1 MIDRKELEL
10 LVRAQIQGGK
20 DLDAVA
26 KSIANIGDAIKEQSD
41 AAKRGESRIDELKGS
56 LEALALVQKEL
67 QGQASAV
74 AYFQKLSATIG
85 KSEANVK
92 KATDRYTEYSKKLD
106 EAGERTEK
114 QQQTLIRYSLAVE
127 KANKSLDSQRST
139 LASMEKEFRDAGI
152 AVENLAAVQQRN
164 LTLQAEL
171 GLVYNRGKESIK
183 SYAAEVRKARDE
195 QAKLDKANADS
206 ARNAQLF
213 EQAERRAADA
223 AAARARAAAEV
234 AQARDNRNAEVA
246 GARRLASEQE
256 QELRRGRE
264 LAALRQDIIQ
274 RSERQTQANLEA
286 ARTAQLFE
294 QAERRAADAA
304 SARAR
309 AAAEVEQSRGNRNA
323 EVAANRRLDAEETER
338 IKRAQQ
344 LAALRKDI
352 VDRSATQALVEQADA
367 ATKTARSY
375 TTLARAADTLRPKSV
390 SLRDSISQIINPAA
404 QARASLG
411 GLEQEVGELAASVGK
426 IKGPVQDYRGQMDQ
440 LLAAQK
446 ALGQQASLVD
456 TFNRQVLALRTA
468 RAEFVK
474 ARADVATYAA
484 GIAQG
489 GDAGA
494 QFAAKLAQAQ
504 NQLRGSAAALAQQV
518 QATRES
524 REALRTAGIASNDL
538 ATSQRRL
545 NDVARQTVTTMQG
558 LDAATEKYGQSVEK
572 AKRSKIGFRD
582 EGRTTLSYIQRLRG
596 EVLSLVAAYGGLFT
610 VINTARGAIQATQT
624 REGAR
629 NQLSISAGTD
639 REAIDADYEYVK
651 AQSDRIGIEF
661 EGAIKNYAKFAAS
674 AKLAGRAR
682 EEYRYIFE
690 TFSEVGRVA
699 NLSADNIEG
708 VFKALE
714 QSFSKGKIQ
723 AEELRGQL
731 GDRLFGAFQVAAR
744 ALQGQFPDLD
754 KALKEGKVSSEQ
766 LIVIAKE
773 YRKVVAEQLGPATQS
788 LAAQQ
793 ARLSNAVF
801 DFQLA
806 VGDSG
811 FINSYSEALQKLTR
825 FLGSEDGKK
834 FAQSVGTAFKVLTDV
849 FIVLLDNL
857 DLVLAAMQLFLVY
870 FTYTRFASGI
880 KGVGGAVASFEELT
894 KTVTFSLDSLKNF
907 VKAIPALFAAF
918 STGFAIGN
926 WAHNEFEIV
935 RAAGTYLVTAMFKA
949 WAVIKA
955 SFQAAVETF
964 PVLIREV
971 FEKVVSLVKTAAK
984 NIVGIFAS
992 IAEAVGLDG
1001 LGAALRGVES
1011 KINTAFSGFGKSAG
1025 MVSTFRQNLEKE
1037 LSEINRIRDEMLND
1051 DQGRNVRKGVGSS
1064 KAAAATTPYPGKTGP
1079 GKNSGGP
1086 TEAEIRKRENEIEAI
1101 TKALEALDAKIDR
1114 SQTETLQKQLDA
1126 IDSQYAA
1133 LARRIEKLGGDTGK
1147 VFMARLTETIQE
1159 LRTVTINKF
1168 NDDLKKE
1175 TDAFLK
1181 KTGDAEE
1188 QAGKRQRLDLQARLG
1203 AIVSDYEQLYKE
1215 LADLRLKYVQN
1226 NRDTGELDATRQR
1239 LNVAKELRLEQ
1250 ETIKFNTEELNRRE
1264 QLLNDTIAA
1273 RDKLLAAVNTQRE
1286 VGAIDDVEAAKQLNA
1301 IQDQYVPKIVQ
1312 AYETTRLWAIEND
1325 KIFANEEQRA
1335 VFLAT
1340 LDAIKAK
1347 ATGVKTEFSLL
1358 NNTIIQGGVKAVD
1371 TGLNAIADGLTN
1383 IATGQ
1388 STVADGFRGM
1398 IAGFAQ
1404 FAAAFLRDI
1413 AIMIIKL
1420 QFFKM
1425 LQGMGGYAGAIGA
1438 AGQAS
1443 MGVKHSGGVIGH
1455 YSSGNRTRDVS
1466 PSWFANAPRYHSGG
1480 VMGLASDEYPTILQR
1495 GEEVLSADSPRNI
1508 MNGGGMPQ
1516 SGGGEAGTRIVLV
1529 DDRAR
1534 VPEAMNSP
1542 DGERV
1547 IMAAVKANVSTL
1559 KQWVR

>member
-41 AAKRGESRIDELKGS
+41 AAKRGESRIDELKAS
-56 LEALALVQKEL
+56 LEALSLVQKEL

-74 AYFQKLSATIG
+74 TYFQKLSATIG

-206 ARNAQLF
+206 AKNAQLF
-213 EQAERRAADA
+213 EQAERRAAEA
-223 AAARARAAAEV
+223 SAARARAAEEV
-234 AQARDNRNAEVA
+234 AQA
-246 GARRLASEQE
+246 AS
-256 QELRRGRE
+256 
-264 LAALRQDIIQ
+264 
-274 RSERQTQANLEA
+274 
-286 ARTAQLFE
+286 
-294 QAERRAADAA
+294 
-304 SARAR
+304 
-309 AAAEVEQSRGNRNA
+309 NRNA
-323 EVAANRRLDAEETER
+323 EVAANRRLDSEERER

-344 LAALRKDI
+344 LADLRKDI

-411 GLEQEVGELAASVGK
+411 GLEQEVSQLAASVGK

-484 GIAQG
+484 GMAQG

-538 ATSQRRL
+538 AASQRRL
-545 NDVARQTVTTMQG
+545 NDVARQTVTTMSG
-558 LDAATEKYGQSVEK
+558 LEAATEKYGQSVEK

-596 EVLSLVAAYGGLFT
+596 EVLSLVAAYGGLYT
-610 VINTARGAIQATQT
+610 VLNLAKGAIQASTN
-624 REGAR
+624 RE
-629 NQLSISAGTD
+629 SAKTVLGVGLGTTD
-639 REAIDADYEYVK
+639 AKQIDAEYEYVR
-651 AQSDRIGIEF
+651 AQSNRIGLVF
-661 EGAIKNYAKFAAS
+661 DDTVKSFGKFATAA
-674 AKLAGRAR
+674 AKSGRSR
-682 EEYRYIFE
+682 EEIRAIFE
-690 TFSEVGRVA
+690 SFAEGGTV
-699 NLSADNIEG
+699 LKLTTADMNG
-708 VFKALE
+708 VFLALE
-714 QSFSKGKIQ
+714 QIFSKGRLG
-723 AEELRGQL
+723 AEELRQQL
-731 GDRLFGAFQVAAR
+731 GERLPGVFEVAQQ
-744 ALQGQFPDLD
+744 ALKKQFPDLN
-754 KALKEGKVSSEQ
+754 KAMEQGKVGAEQ
-766 LIVIAKE
+766 LILVAE
-773 YRKVVAEQLGPATQS
+773 AYRKMVADQLPAAQKSLIAEQN
-788 LAAQQ
+788 
-793 ARLSNAVF
+793 RLTNEVNLF
-801 DFQLA
+801 KLA

-811 FINSYSEALQKLTR
+811 FVESYAKAVGALAD
-825 FLGSEDGKK
+825 FLRSDDGKA
-834 FAQSVGTAFKVLTDV
+834 FADGIGTAFKVLAEIFV
-849 FIVLLDNL
+849 VLLDNI
-857 DLVLAAMQLFLVY
+857 DTVVLGLKLFFTY
-870 FTYTRFASGI
+870 FAYTRFASGL
-880 KGVGGAVASFEELT
+880 KGVQDGI
-894 KTVTFSLDSLKNF
+894 KNF
-907 VKAIPALFAAF
+907 GDLKGAITGVGSEMTKAQKGFALFASFMAGWQIG
-918 STGFAIGN
+918 TWAYNEFAIMRDGAT
-926 WAHNEFEIV
+926 WV
-935 RAAGTYLVTAMFKA
+935 VTGLLQA

-955 SFQAAVETF
+955 SFQAAFELLPEIAQRVWAKVVETIASGARR
-964 PVLIREV
+964 L
-971 FEKVVSLVKTAAK
+971 T
-984 NIVGIFAS
+984 GIFADFARS
-992 IAEAVGLDG
+992 A
-1001 LGAALRGVES
+1001 
-1011 KINTAFSGFGKSAG
+1011 GFGGLADSLDAAAKRMTVG
-1025 MVSTFRQNLEKE
+1025 TRQNVDVVSTYRQNLEKE
-1037 LSEINRIRDEMLND
+1037 LAGIRKIRDEMLADNKVPP
-1051 DQGRNVRKGVGSS
+1051 G
-1064 KAAAATTPYPGKTGP
+1064 ATNRTVASPTKSPGLTGGGKTT
-1079 GKNSGGP
+1079 KGP
-1086 TEAEIRKRENEIEAI
+1086 TEAEIRKRENEITAI
-1101 TKALEALDAKIDR
+1101 TRALEVLDAKINR
-1114 SQTETLQKQLDA
+1114 SQTETLQNQLNA
-1126 IDSQYAA
+1126 IDSEYAD
-1133 LARRIEKLGGDTGK
+1133 LARRIEKLGGQTGK
-1147 VFMARLTETIQE
+1147 LFMEKLTATIQE
-1159 LRTVTINKF
+1159 LRSVTIKKF
-1168 NDDLKKE
+1168 NDDLQKE
-1175 TDAFLK
+1175 LDAFAK

-1203 AIVSDYEQLYKE
+1203 AITSDYEQLYKE
-1215 LADLRLKYVQN
+1215 LADLRLKFVQN
-1226 NRDTGELDATRQR
+1226 ERDTGQLDQYRQR
-1239 LNVAKELRLEQ
+1239 LESAKALRLEQ
-1250 ETIKFNTEELNRRE
+1250 ETTKFNTEELNRRE

-1286 VGAIDDVEAAKQLNA
+1286 VGAIDDVEAAKELNA

-1312 AYETTRLWAIEND
+1312 AYEATRLWAIEND

-1371 TGLNAIADGLTN
+1371 TGLNTIADGLTN

-1413 AIMIIKL
+1413 ALMIIKL
-1420 QFFKM
+1420 
-1425 LQGMGGYAGAIGA
+1425 AIFNAMKNSGNPYLAAAGA
-1438 AGQAS
+1438 AGAQS

-1455 YSSGNRTRDVS
+1455 YGSGNRTRDVS

-1516 SGGGEAGTRIVLV
+1516 SGGSEAGTRIVLV

>member
-41 AAKRGESRIDELKGS
+41 AAKRGESRIDELKAS
-56 LEALALVQKEL
+56 LEALSLVQKEL

-74 AYFQKLSATIG
+74 TYFQKLSATIG

-206 ARNAQLF
+206 AKNAQLF

-223 AAARARAAAEV
+223 SAARARAAEEV
-234 AQARDNRNAEVA
+234 AQA
-246 GARRLASEQE
+246 AS
-256 QELRRGRE
+256 
-264 LAALRQDIIQ
+264 
-274 RSERQTQANLEA
+274 
-286 ARTAQLFE
+286 
-294 QAERRAADAA
+294 
-304 SARAR
+304 
-309 AAAEVEQSRGNRNA
+309 NRNA
-323 EVAANRRLDAEETER
+323 EVAANRRLDSEERER

-344 LAALRKDI
+344 LADLRKDI

-484 GIAQG
+484 GMAQG

-538 ATSQRRL
+538 AASQRRL
-545 NDVARQTVTTMQG
+545 NDVARQTVTTMSG
-558 LDAATEKYGQSVEK
+558 LEAATEKYGVAVDKSKK
-572 AKRSKIGFRD
+572 AKIGFRD

-596 EVLSLVAAYGGLFT
+596 EVLSLVAAYGGLYT
-610 VINTARGAIQATQT
+610 VLNLAKGAIQASTN
-624 REGAR
+624 RE
-629 NQLSISAGTD
+629 SAKTVLGVGLGTTD
-639 REAIDADYEYVK
+639 AKQIDAEYEYVR
-651 AQSDRIGIEF
+651 AQSNRIGLVF
-661 EGAIKNYAKFAAS
+661 DDTVKSFGKFATAA
-674 AKLAGRAR
+674 AKSGRSR
-682 EEYRYIFE
+682 EEIRAIFE
-690 TFSEVGRVA
+690 SFAEGGTV
-699 NLSADNIEG
+699 LKLTTADMNG
-708 VFKALE
+708 VFLALE
-714 QSFSKGKIQ
+714 QIFSKGRLG
-723 AEELRGQL
+723 AEELRQQL
-731 GDRLFGAFQVAAR
+731 GERLPGVFEVAQQ
-744 ALQGQFPDLD
+744 ALKKQFPDLN
-754 KALKEGKVSSEQ
+754 KAMEQGKVGAEQ
-766 LIVIAKE
+766 LILVAE
-773 YRKVVAEQLGPATQS
+773 AYRKMVADQLPAAQKSLIAEQN
-788 LAAQQ
+788 
-793 ARLSNAVF
+793 RLTNEVNLF
-801 DFQLA
+801 KLA

-811 FINSYSEALQKLTR
+811 FVESYAKAVGALAD
-825 FLGSEDGKK
+825 FLRSDDGKA
-834 FAQSVGTAFKVLTDV
+834 FAEGIGTAFKILAEIFV
-849 FIVLLDNL
+849 VLLNNIDT
-857 DLVLAAMQLFLVY
+857 VMAAMQLFLVY

-880 KGVGGAVASFEELT
+880 KGVGGAVASFEELSKVIT
-894 KTVTFSLDSLKNF
+894 LSLGSLKNF

-926 WAHNEFEIV
+926 WAHEEFEIV
-935 RAAGTYLVTAMFKA
+935 RVAGTYLVTAMLKA

-964 PVLIREV
+964 PVFIREV
-971 FEKVVSLVKTAAK
+971 FEKVVSVVKSAAK
-984 NIVGIFAS
+984 GLVGVFAS

-1001 LGAALRGVES
+1001 LGAALRGVEN
-1011 KINTAFSGFGKSAG
+1011 KINTAFSGFGKSQG
-1025 MVSTFRQNLEKE
+1025 MVSTFRQNLQKE
-1037 LSEINRIRDEMLND
+1037 LAEINRIRDEMLND
-1051 DQGRNVRKGVGSS
+1051 DQGRNVRKGSAA
-1064 KAAAATTPYPGKTGP
+1064 KAASPTKSPGLTGGGKTT
-1079 GKNSGGP
+1079 KGP
-1086 TEAEIRKRENEIEAI
+1086 TEAEIRKRKDEIEAI
-1101 TKALEALDAKIDR
+1101 KKALEALDAKIDR

-1147 VFMARLTETIQE
+1147 VFMARLTATIQE
-1159 LRTVTINKF
+1159 LREVTIKKF

-1181 KTGDAEE
+1181 KAGDAEE

-1239 LNVAKELRLEQ
+1239 LNAAKELRLEQ

-1312 AYETTRLWAIEND
+1312 AYEATRLWAIEND

-1371 TGLNAIADGLTN
+1371 TGLNAITDGLTN

-1388 STVADGFRGM
+1388 ASVAEGFRGM

-1413 AIMIIKL
+1413 ALMIIKL
-1420 QFFKM
+1420 
-1425 LQGMGGYAGAIGA
+1425 AIFNAMKNSGNPYLAAAGA
-1438 AGQAS
+1438 AGAQS

-1455 YSSGNRTRDVS
+1455 YGSGNRTRDVS

-1516 SGGGEAGTRIVLV
+1516 SGGNEAGTRIVLV

>member
-41 AAKRGESRIDELKGS
+41 AAKRGESRIDELKAS
-56 LEALALVQKEL
+56 LEALSLVQKEL

-74 AYFQKLSATIG
+74 TYFQKLSATIG

-127 KANKSLDSQRST
+127 KANKSLDSQRNT

-206 ARNAQLF
+206 AKNAQLF

-223 AAARARAAAEV
+223 SAARARAAEEV
-234 AQARDNRNAEVA
+234 AQA
-246 GARRLASEQE
+246 AS
-256 QELRRGRE
+256 
-264 LAALRQDIIQ
+264 
-274 RSERQTQANLEA
+274 
-286 ARTAQLFE
+286 
-294 QAERRAADAA
+294 
-304 SARAR
+304 
-309 AAAEVEQSRGNRNA
+309 NRNA
-323 EVAANRRLDAEETER
+323 EVAANRRLDSEERER

-344 LAALRKDI
+344 LADLRKDI

-426 IKGPVQDYRGQMDQ
+426 IKGPVQDYRSQMDQ

-484 GIAQG
+484 GMAQG

-538 ATSQRRL
+538 AASQRRL
-545 NDVARQTVTTMQG
+545 NDVARQTVTTMSG
-558 LDAATEKYGQSVEK
+558 LEAATEKYGVAVDKSKK
-572 AKRSKIGFRD
+572 AKIGFRD

-610 VINTARGAIQATQT
+610 VINTARGAIQASSD
-624 REGAR
+624 REGIR
-629 NQLSISAGTD
+629 NQLGISVGND
-639 REAIDADYEYVK
+639 RKAIDAEYEYVK
-651 AQSDRIGIEF
+651 GQADRIGVEF
-661 EGAIKNYAKFAAS
+661 ERAIKGYTKFSAA
-674 AKLAGRAR
+674 ATLAGRNR
-682 EEYRYIFE
+682 QEIRYIFE
-690 TFSEVGRVA
+690 TFTEVARVA
-699 NLSADNIEG
+699 NLSADDLDG

-714 QSFSKGKIQ
+714 QITSKGKIQ

-731 GDRLFGAFQVAAR
+731 GDRLFGAFEIAAK
-744 ALQGQFPDLD
+744 ALKDQFPDLD
-754 KALKEGKVSSEQ
+754 KALKNGEVTAKQLVLIAEQ
-766 LIVIAKE
+766 
-773 YRKVVAEQLGPATQS
+773 YRKTVADQLPAATQS

-793 ARLSNAVF
+793 ARLNNELF
-801 DFQLA
+801 DFKLA
-806 VGDSG
+806 VADSG
-811 FINSYSEALQKLTR
+811 FIESYSDALQKLTA
-825 FLGSEDGKK
+825 FLRSDDGKA
-834 FAQSVGTAFKVLTDV
+834 FAQSVGAGFKALTDL
-849 FIVLLDNL
+849 FILLLDNI
-857 DLVLAAMQLFLVY
+857 DTVVLGLKLFFTY
-870 FTYTRFASGI
+870 FAYTRFASGL
-880 KGVGGAVASFEELT
+880 KGVQDGI
-894 KTVTFSLDSLKNF
+894 KNF
-907 VKAIPALFAAF
+907 GDLKGAITGVGSEMTKAQKGFALFASFMAGWQIG
-918 STGFAIGN
+918 TWAYNEFAI
-926 WAHNEFEIV
+926 V
-935 RAAGTYLVTAMFKA
+935 RDGATWVVTGLLQA

-955 SFQAAVETF
+955 SFQAAFELLPEIAQRVWAKVVETIASGARR
-964 PVLIREV
+964 L
-971 FEKVVSLVKTAAK
+971 T
-984 NIVGIFAS
+984 GIFADFARS
-992 IAEAVGLDG
+992 A
-1001 LGAALRGVES
+1001 
-1011 KINTAFSGFGKSAG
+1011 GFGGLADSLDAAAKRMTVG
-1025 MVSTFRQNLEKE
+1025 TRQNVDVVSTYRQNLEKE
-1037 LSEINRIRDEMLND
+1037 LAGIRKIRDEMLADNK
-1051 DQGRNVRKGVGSS
+1051 VPPGVTNRAVASPTASPGIGN
-1064 KAAAATTPYPGKTGP
+1064 GKTT
-1079 GKNSGGP
+1079 KGP

-1239 LNVAKELRLEQ
+1239 LNAAKELRLEQ

-1312 AYETTRLWAIEND
+1312 AYEATRLWAIEND

-1413 AIMIIKL
+1413 ALMIIKL
-1420 QFFKM
+1420 
-1425 LQGMGGYAGAIGA
+1425 AIFNAMKNSGNPYLAAAGA
-1438 AGQAS
+1438 AGAQS

-1455 YSSGNRTRDVS
+1455 YGSGNRTRDVS

-1516 SGGGEAGTRIVLV
+1516 SGGSEAGTRIVLV